1 MKKDMLDLVNALVD
15 AGYTVE
21 LTSKHTKVRGGNEM
35 VIMPRTPSDPRA
47 LRNAL
52 AQLRRSGYKFTYKGR
67 EYKQ

>member
-1 MKKDMLDLVNALVD
+1 MKKDMQDLVNALVD

-21 LTSKHTKVRGGNEM
+21 LMSKHAKVRGGNEM

-52 AQLRRSGYKFTYKGR
+52 LQLRRSGYKFTYKGR
-67 EYKQ
+67 EYRQ